1 MSKNNRNFIDD
12 MVDMFG
18 YDYVIGSVHY
28 LKFGNDYVIGFCL
41 CSEYDLR
48 NKANNETD
56 YEKAKRLRN
65 IARSYKLNAERLT
78 RERIDNGL

>member
-18 YDYVIGSVHY
+18 YDYVIGH
-28 LKFGNDYVIGFCL
+28 CL

-48 NKANNETD
+48 NKADREEDEGKKRRYLNTAQM
-56 YEKAKRLRN
+56 YKKKAE
-65 IARSYKLNAERLT
+65 ALT
-78 RERIDNGL
+78 RERIDNDL

>member
-18 YDYVIGSVHY
+18 YDYVIG
-28 LKFGNDYVIGFCL
+28 FCL

-48 NKANNETD
+48 NKADREEDEDKKRRYLKTAQM
-56 YEKAKRLRN
+56 YKKKAE
-65 IARSYKLNAERLT
+65 AMT

>member
-18 YDYVIGSVHY
+18 YDYVIG
-28 LKFGNDYVIGFCL
+28 FCL

-48 NKANNETD
+48 NKADREED
-56 YEKAKRLRN
+56 EGKKRRYLKIAQMYKKKAE
-65 IARSYKLNAERLT
+65 ALT
-78 RERIDNGL
+78 RERIDNEL

>member
-18 YDYVIGSVHY
+18 YDYVIGH
-28 LKFGNDYVIGFCL
+28 CL

-48 NKANNETD
+48 NKADREED
-56 YEKAKRLRN
+56 DGKKRRYLKIAQMYKKKAE
-65 IARSYKLNAERLT
+65 ALT
-78 RERIDNGL
+78 MERINNDL

>member
-18 YDYVIGSVHY
+18 YDYVM
-28 LKFGNDYVIGFCL
+28 GFCL

-48 NKANNETD
+48 NKADREED
-56 YEKAKRLRN
+56 EGKKRRYLKIAQMYKKKAE
-65 IARSYKLNAERLT
+65 ALT
-78 RERIDNGL
+78 RERIDNDL

>member
-18 YDYVIGSVHY
+18 YDYVIG
-28 LKFGNDYVIGFCL
+28 FCL

-48 NKANNETD
+48 NKADREED
-56 YEKAKRLRN
+56 EGKKRRYLKIAQMYKKKAE
-65 IARSYKLNAERLT
+65 ALT

>member
-18 YDYVIGSVHY
+18 YDYVIG
-28 LKFGNDYVIGFCL
+28 FCL

-48 NKANNETD
+48 NKADREED
-56 YEKAKRLRN
+56 EGKKRRYLKIAQMYKKKAE
-65 IARSYKLNAERLT
+65 ALT
-78 RERIDNGL
+78 RERIDNDL

>member
-18 YDYVIGSVHY
+18 YDYVIGH
-28 LKFGNDYVIGFCL
+28 CL

-48 NKANNETD
+48 NKADREED
-56 YEKAKRLRN
+56 EGKKRRYLKIAQMYKKKAE
-65 IARSYKLNAERLT
+65 ALT

>member
-18 YDYVIGSVHY
+18 YDYVIGH
-28 LKFGNDYVIGFCL
+28 CL

-48 NKANNETD
+48 NKAGREED
-56 YEKAKRLRN
+56 EGKKRRYLKIAQMYKKKAE
-65 IARSYKLNAERLT
+65 ALT
-78 RERIDNGL
+78 RERIDNDL

>member
-18 YDYVIGSVHY
+18 YDYVIGH
-28 LKFGNDYVIGFCL
+28 CL

-48 NKANNETD
+48 NKADREED
-56 YEKAKRLRN
+56 DGKKRRYLKIAQMYKKKAE
-65 IARSYKLNAERLT
+65 ALT
-78 RERIDNGL
+78 RERIDNDL

>member
-18 YDYVIGSVHY
+18 YDYVIGH
-28 LKFGNDYVIGFCL
+28 CL

-48 NKANNETD
+48 NKADREED
-56 YEKAKRLRN
+56 EGKKRRYLKIAQMYKKKAE
-65 IARSYKLNAERLT
+65 ALT
-78 RERIDNGL
+78 RERIDNDL

>member
-18 YDYVIGSVHY
+18 YDYVIGH
-28 LKFGNDYVIGFCL
+28 CL

-48 NKANNETD
+48 NKADREED
-56 YEKAKRLRN
+56 EGKKRRYLKIAQMYKKKAE
-65 IARSYKLNAERLT
+65 ALT
-78 RERIDNGL
+78 MERINNDL